1 MGVMTKMR
9 DNTAIV
15 LYILIGSFGLLWVV
29 MDVYDPN
36 VTTMGPRSLGEV
48 NGEPITLEEY
58 NSRVQ
63 YYTNAYS
70 AQSGAAIT
78 PEIRAIYESQVWD
91 ELVSTKLLEQKMDEL
106 GITVT
111 DSELLDMVFG
121 ENPDPLI
128 RQYFQREDGTIDRF
142 VVENVLTD
150 PTYSNEA
157 LAIEIQL
164 RQKRRQEKL
173 SNFITAGL
181 QVTDRQIVDEFN
193 KRNSFA
199 DISFIKFPYNEV
211 DDSEIEISDSDLRA
225 YYNDNK
231 ESYRTEESYRAQFV
245 SFSKLP
251 TSEDTSIING
261 EVEDLIV
268 DFAEAENDSLFL
280 IRNQSTTSYNGVYI
294 EKDELREDY
303 APVLDVAEGEVTEV
317 LNLGSSAAIIK
328 KIDERGSEIKFAVM
342 SLAYEALPA
351 TIDAAFDAADE
362 FIFFA
367 TEESSFSEEAERA
380 ELTIGEA
387 FATKGNTFISG
398 VGSSQQV
405 LTFLETGDEG
415 DVSDPIE
422 LASQFVVLQITEVN
436 EEGYRPLEDVRA
448 QIETQVRNQKRRALT
463 IQNVNEML
471 AVNSNLEALTSA
483 SDKDIQNV
491 DGLAANAT
499 VLAGGGREPG
509 VIGSVFAMQ
518 ENILS
523 TAIEGTTGAYVV
535 FVNSIVEPS
544 PTTLDDITASG
555 IRAELEQQI
564 NQKYLAVWLDQL
576 EAEAD
581 IVDNRSRLLR

>member
-1 MGVMTKMR
+1 MGVMTKIR

-15 LYILIGSFGLLWVV
+15 LYTLIISFGLLWVV

-225 YYNDNK
+225 YYNENK

-245 SFSKLP
+245 SFSTLP

-483 SDKDIQNV
+483 SEKDIQNV

-518 ENILS
+518 ENVLS

>member
-36 VTTMGPRSLGEV
+36 VTTLGPRSLGEV
-48 NGEPITLEEY
+48 NGEPISLEEY

-70 AQSGAAIT
+70 SQSGAAIT

-111 DSELLDMVFG
+111 DTELLDMVFG
-121 ENPDPLI
+121 DNPDPLI

-142 VVENVLTD
+142 VIENVLTD

-181 QVTDRQIVDEFN
+181 QVTDQQIVDEFT

-199 DISFIKFPYNEV
+199 DISYIKFPYNEV
-211 DDSEIEISDSDLRA
+211 DDTELEITDADVRN
-225 YYNDNK
+225 YYNENK
-231 ESYRTEESYRAQFV
+231 ESYKTEESYRARFV
-245 SFSKLP
+245 TFSTLA
-251 TSEDTSIING
+251 TAEDTSIING
-261 EVEDLIV
+261 ELSDLIA
-268 DFAEAENDSLFL
+268 DFAETENDSLFL
-280 IRNQSTTSYNGVYI
+280 IRNQSTTPYNGVFI
-294 EKDELREDY
+294 ETSDLREDY
-303 APVLDVAEGEVTEV
+303 AAVLEVAEGKVTEV
-317 LNLGSSAAIIK
+317 INLGSNAAIIK
-328 KIDERGSEIKFAVM
+328 KIEERGSEIRFAVM

-351 TIDAAFDAADE
+351 TIDASFEAADE
-362 FIFFA
+362 FLYFA
-367 TEESSFSEEAERA
+367 TEESSFDEEADRA
-380 ELTIGEA
+380 GLTIGEA

-415 DVSDPIE
+415 DISDPVE
-422 LASQFVVLQITEVN
+422 LASQFVVLEITEVN
-436 EEGYRPLEDVRA
+436 EEGFRPMDEVRN
-448 QIETQVRNQKRRALT
+448 QIETQVKNKKRREQTL
-463 IQNVNEML
+463 QKVNEML
-471 AVNSNLEALTSA
+471 AVNSNLEALTA
-483 SDKDIQNV
+483 AAEKDIQNV

-499 VLAGGGREPG
+499 VLTGGGREPG
-509 VIGSVFAMQ
+509 IIGSVFAIR
-518 ENILS
+518 ENVLS
-523 TAIEGTTGAYVV
+523 PALEGTTGAYVV

-544 PTTLDDITASG
+544 ESTLDEMTASG
-555 IRAELEQQI
+555 IRTELEQQI